1 MSLNDSA
8 AAAVNKKVTLLDQSF
23 GRFAV
28 RSTLAGVYL
37 CIGTAFAGVVG
48 NAVEGVASGLGG
60 VVFALLFGLGLF
72 AILILGADL
81 ATGNMMYMVYG
92 AVNKKV
98 SWGKAFYL
106 LLITTIFNLVGAV
119 IFAAIMGM
127 SAKFANMDPTHL
139 LVTLS
144 EGKLTKS
151 PQGMLV
157 EGIAANF
164 VVNMGIV
171 GAIFAKDIVS
181 KFFVILPII
190 GAFVGLGLEHVI
202 ANFCLFSLT
211 FFGSDPL
218 PAALTVGNTLLNWV
232 LVWIGNFIGGGL
244 LIGGVYAWLNKGP
257 EAYRD

>member
-1 MSLNDSA
+1 MSLNDA
-8 AAAVNKKVTLLDQSF
+8 AKAAAVKKVTLLDESF
-23 GRFAV
+23 SRFAV

-48 NAVEGVASGLGG
+48 QAVNGVAPGLGA
-60 VVFALLFGLGLF
+60 VTFALFFGLGLF

-81 ATGNMMYMVYG
+81 ATGNMMYMVY
-92 AVNKKV
+92 AASNKQV

-106 LLITTIFNLVGAV
+106 LLITTLFNLVGAV
-119 IFAAIMGM
+119 IFAAVMGM
-127 SAKFANMDPTHL
+127 SAKFADMDPSHL

-181 KFFVILPII
+181 KFFVIIPII

-211 FFGSDPL
+211 LFGSDPL
-218 PAALTVGNTLLNWV
+218 PATLTVGNVALNWI
-232 LVWIGNFIGGGL
+232 LVWIGNLIGGGL
-244 LIGGVYAWLNKGP
+244 LIGGVYAWLNRGP